1 MRNKKGFTLV
11 ELVIV
16 IAVIAI
22 LAGVMIGTFAS
33 VVKKAK
39 KSAEQQEM
47 AAAKQEQTANDVI
60 EKLNNGSWLG
70 WTDFEE
76 KLAKA
81 LADVNVTGQGELTE
95 ASIKAAVAAALN
107 EYAAAHPDTD
117 KTNTGLTEQQVKY
130 IIENALSG
138 QLTAEQVKAIVNN
151 AVSSTSTL
159 TKSQVQAI
167 VDAAVGKTITPSQ
180 VKEVVDEVIKANKV
194 STLTVADVEE
204 KINSILNSKNYSTL
218 TEKEVEKIISELLK
232 NYSVKSADVTDMKG
246 IKDLLNDD
254 KVTNPVVKLS
264 ENYKVVSSDIVETVE
279 IKNNKG
285 EKTGEYYVSLKIS
298 KDTVIDLGDKK
309 LDLGNT
315 RVVVEKGATL
325 TIKGSGEIVS
335 ADRAIANNGNLVIEN
350 ANVKAGVGSVAAIS
364 NFDGGFMTINGGNYS
379 GTDAAVT
386 YIVSAFG
393 NSTTVI
399 NGGTFTGPAPVGL
412 NGADSKNASLIINA
426 GTFNGTTADDCT
438 VFLPAGKVS
447 IYGGTFTSKGGT
459 VLGICGGDISVYA
472 GTFTSTGAGSQ
483 LGSQGSFADGN
494 AICII
499 KNRSSG
505 YKFDKV
511 FVSANAKITPA
522 AGSNAIKTYAGTGNS
537 NQWGDEVTADTYATV
552 TADVTITK

>member
-47 AAAKQEQTANDVI
+47 AAAKQEQVANDVI

-81 LADVNVTGQGELTE
+81 LADVNPNTPALTE
-95 ASIKAAVAAALN
+95 ASVKAAVAAALN
-107 EYAAAHPDTD
+107 EYAAAHPNTD
-117 KTNTGLTEQQVKY
+117 KPNTGLTEQQVKY

-167 VDAAVGKTITPSQ
+167 VDAAVGKTITASQ

-204 KINSILNSKNYSTL
+204 KINSILNNKNYSTL
-218 TEKEVEKIISELLK
+218 TEKQIESIIKELLK
-232 NYSVKSADVTDMKG
+232 DYSVSAKEVTSVADLKDTINKSTATNTAIKLTDNMS
-246 IKDLLNDD
+246 I
-254 KVTNPVVKLS
+254 S
-264 ENYKVVSSDIVETVE
+264 EVENAYLT
-279 IKNNKG
+279 ITKN
-285 EKTGEYYVSLKIS
+285 
-298 KDTVIDLGDKK
+298 TVIDLGGKTLTIDRKEVTNSGSVIK
-309 LDLGNT
+309 
-315 RVVVEKGATL
+315 VEAGATL
-325 TIKGSGEIVS
+325 TIKNGKIESNV
-335 ADRAIANNGNLVIEN
+335 RAISNSGNLVIEDAEVKGGYKN
-350 ANVKAGVGSVAAIS
+350 AAVVSNTGTGFLTINNGTFVGS
-364 NFDGGFMTINGGNYS
+364 NDE
-379 GTDAAVT
+379 VT
-386 YIVSAFG
+386 YIVSAFD

-412 NGADSKNASLIINA
+412 NGADSKNSALIINA

-459 VLGICGGDISVYA
+459 VLGICGGDISIYA

-505 YKFDKV
+505 YNFDKV

-537 NQWGDEVTADTYATV
+537 DQWGGEVTADTYATV